1 MNTVYQV
8 KLHTTAQIEQ
18 SDTLNT
24 KTMQAIH
31 VTLRPNDTITCWRLV
46 CIA

>member
-8 KLHTTAQIEQ
+8 KLHTTTRMKQ

-24 KTMQAIH
+24 ETMQAIH
-31 VTLRPNDTITCWRLV
+31 VTLKPNDTITC
-46 CIA
+46 